1 MDQKTESPRILLIL
15 GSLFLMAYAAFM
27 LGSAWMDS
35 VANDQ
40 VSKIET
46 PTPTPGISQTPTISP
61 TSLPLYWITPTITKG
76 APTVE
81 QQITNTPEIVSATP
95 TLVEVSPTSENI
107 NASPTSTQL
116 EDQPTRTPAFTVIAT
131 PTNDAYP
138 GPEPTNDPYPGPIP
152 TDGPQPTNDPYPGP
166 GSTSTPFPTS
176 TVIPTGDPD
185 QPSPTLAPSLTPQP
199 TDLSISPTPS
209 ATGVLPPSTSTPT
222 TILPYSEKLIISD
235 GAVNQVIWSQNALT
249 LTLATSDG
257 LYLVDVETLLRK
269 RTIDKR
275 ASILSVTY
283 AFNDSLIATGGGD
296 ASIQWWDPESGE
308 YLGNLQGH
316 LLGVTRLTYSHSAD
330 YLASASDDATVRI
343 WDYDDSPLYT
353 FRDPVTRVMDMAVSL
368 NGQMI
373 AASSNQHVH
382 IWNPL
387 TGELLRTIRQPTGW
401 YTALTFSPDSQTLM
415 TAYDGRRLEF
425 WDTFT
430 WERTKFLPLNG
441 EVRVLTYS
449 SNGNLF
455 AIGFEDGRIQIWNAQ
470 NKWLLADLS
479 GHNDLTS
486 MAFSPSGDQL
496 ATSSE
501 NGTIRIWDLS
511 MLRNP

>member
-1 MDQKTESPRILLIL
+1 
-15 GSLFLMAYAAFM
+15 
-27 LGSAWMDS
+27 
-35 VANDQ
+35 
-40 VSKIET
+40 
-46 PTPTPGISQTPTISP
+46 
-61 TSLPLYWITPTITKG
+61 
-76 APTVE
+76 
-81 QQITNTPEIVSATP
+81 
-95 TLVEVSPTSENI
+95 
-107 NASPTSTQL
+107 
-116 EDQPTRTPAFTVIAT
+116 
-131 PTNDAYP
+131 
-138 GPEPTNDPYPGPIP
+138 
-152 TDGPQPTNDPYPGP
+152 
-166 GSTSTPFPTS
+166 
-176 TVIPTGDPD
+176 
-185 QPSPTLAPSLTPQP
+185 
-199 TDLSISPTPS
+199 
-209 ATGVLPPSTSTPT
+209 
-222 TILPYSEKLIISD
+222 
-235 GAVNQVIWSQNALT
+235 
-249 LTLATSDG
+249 
-257 LYLVDVETLLRK
+257 
-269 RTIDKR
+269 
-275 ASILSVTY
+275 
-283 AFNDSLIATGGGD
+283 
-296 ASIQWWDPESGE
+296 
-308 YLGNLQGH
+308 
-316 LLGVTRLTYSHSAD
+316 
-330 YLASASDDATVRI
+330 
-343 WDYDDSPLYT
+343 
-353 FRDPVTRVMDMAVSL
+353 
-368 NGQMI
+368 MI